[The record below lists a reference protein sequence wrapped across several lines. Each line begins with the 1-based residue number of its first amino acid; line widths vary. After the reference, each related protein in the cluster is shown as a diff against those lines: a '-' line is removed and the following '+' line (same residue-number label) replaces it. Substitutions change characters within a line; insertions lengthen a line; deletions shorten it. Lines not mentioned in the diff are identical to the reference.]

1 MAVEN
6 TILGIDGIVKAF
18 YNCVRTR
25 THILMYIGERGFSMT
40 DSKTELVKLI
50 LESNN
55 IEQAIMT
62 ATAVILAF
70 LKPLESNEQQDH
82 GFLEARDQTGSP
94 S

>member
-18 YNCVRTR
+18 YNCVRT
-25 THILMYIGERGFSMT
+25 HILTYIDGRGFSMT